1 MKVFSRAKKTPRTSL
16 RRDIGSEM
24 TLIEHLEE
32 LRSRLF
38 KVMLAFGIGCVV
50 AWFIYD
56 PLLSAL
62 TRPLKSLDVAD
73 EFSRGKLITMA
84 PTEAFFV
91 RLKITAFTGFFLSL
105 PVILWQLWRFVTP
118 GLYNH
123 EKRYAIPFVLVSLAL
138 FAGGVW
144 LAFVTLP
151 QALRVLSSFAGDDL
165 ILVPR
170 ASDYLSFL
178 MLLMVAFGFSF
189 EFPVVLLGLVM
200 VGVLTSESLRRARQT
215 AWIIIVITSALITPT
230 TDPITMLLLAVPMA
244 LLYEGTVLAARLMK
258 K

>member
-1 MKVFSRAKKTPRTSL
+1 
-16 RRDIGSEM
+16 M

-38 KVMLAFGIGCVV
+38 KVTLAFGVGCIV
-50 AWFIYD
+50 AWFVYD
-56 PLLSAL
+56 PLLAAL
-62 TRPLKSLDVAD
+62 TEPLKDLPAAG
-73 EFSRGKLITMA
+73 EFTSGKLITMA

-91 RLKITAFTGFFLSL
+91 RLKITAFSAFFLAL

-118 GLYNH
+118 GLHSH
-123 EKRYAIPFVLVSLAL
+123 EKRYVIPFVLVSMAL
-138 FAGGVW
+138 FASGIW

-151 QALRVLSSFAGDDL
+151 QALSVLSGFAGEEL
-165 ILVPR
+165 VLVPR

-178 MLLMVAFGFSF
+178 MVLMMAFGFSF

-200 VGVLTSESLRRARQT
+200 AGVLSSDSLRKARQT
-215 AWIIIVITSALITPT
+215 AWVIIVIASAVITPT

-244 LLYEGTVLAARLMK
+244 LLYEGTILASRLLK